1 MITDETIEKIA
12 KQKNL
17 PKEKIEQALIE
28 MSEGKENKVNLI
40 ELLNEIPN
48 DRIKND
54 KDFQQIYWRLK
65 QIFEK

>member
-28 MSEGKENKVNLI
+28 MSNGKENKKSIL
-40 ELLNEIPN
+40 ELLEEIPE
-48 DRIKND
+48 DKIKND
-54 KDFQQIYWRLK
+54 FEFKKIYEKLK
-65 QIFEK
+65 QIFE